1 MKEILIEI
9 ATWLATWPIAMLA
22 IEFAISL
29 LLRIVKV
36 IAWNRLDDDD
46 PEKADICYGVISAIT
61 MIVIAIVNIGG
72 TILAL
77 YLHTRI
83 ELSSQL
89 LTLEGGTIFLLTC
102 SLIAIVCT
110 YNRFKD

>member
-1 MKEILIEI
+1 MREVLIKVAI
-9 ATWLATWPIAMLA
+9 WLATWPIAVLA
-22 IEFAISL
+22 IEFVVSF

-72 TILAL
+72 IIWYL
-77 YLHTRI
+77 YFHTRI

>member
-1 MKEILIEI
+1 MKNLLIEVAI
-9 ATWLATWPIAMLA
+9 WLATWPIAVLA
-22 IEFAISL
+22 IEFAISF
-29 LLRIVKV
+29 LLRLVKV

-72 TILAL
+72 IILEL

-102 SLIAIVCT
+102 SLVAIVRT
-110 YNRFKD
+110 YNSFKD

>member
-1 MKEILIEI
+1 MKEILIKI
-9 ATWLATWPIAMLA
+9 AIWLATWPIAVLA
-22 IEFAISL
+22 IEFAISF
-29 LLRIVKV
+29 LLRLVKV
-36 IAWNRLDDDD
+36 IVCNRLDDDD

-72 TILAL
+72 IIWCL
-77 YLHTRI
+77 YVHTRI

-89 LTLEGGTIFLLTC
+89 LALEGGTIFLLMC
-102 SLIAIVCT
+102 SLVSIVGT